1 MLQDITNQTLTINKL
16 CHNYL
21 KISDIS
27 SLNMLQDYKKPHVV
41 LKHGAKLLNL
51 QTMITTVK
59 IQIIFQ

>member
-1 MLQDITNQTLTINKL
+1 MSN
-16 CHNYL
+16 
-21 KISDIS
+21 
-27 SLNMLQDYKKPHVV
+27 KKPHVI